1 VVNITVTP
9 DNGGDP
15 LLFPLLILE
24 AKREKDAQNFE
35 QMEIQTG
42 FPIKN
47 TLKLQYDLMK
57 TRGNTMD
64 VPGGPLVWF
73 FASRGE
79 DWRVYGAV
87 INEEE
92 CRPNYVSNVTS

>member
-1 VVNITVTP
+1 
-9 DNGGDP
+9 
-15 LLFPLLILE
+15 LLILE

-79 DWRVYGAV
+79 GRLASVRSGDQRRRMQTKLC
-87 INEEE
+87 E
-92 CRPNYVSNVTS
+92 